1 MDTAYFYEVRCS
13 MEFGKVKLF
22 NKENKIKIKLSQ
34 ISWDELFDDKS
45 ILFNA
50 ICDLI
55 LDEKNLLYYATQKES
70 TKNLVDT
77 RNYVDSLIKNNN
89 LIYAIDDVFNALGWN
104 DEINIGNTRFQ
115 GDLAE
120 YLMSILLDKFTNVE
134 TLISK
139 ISFKT
144 SSKMS
149 VYGNDNV
156 YFDYENDILY
166 FGESKFYQE
175 ANKGLDEAL
184 KSIENHST
192 IEEISFV
199 REHTSSFIAENG
211 EKRIKVVEK
220 YENAYIDNLN
230 IRSII
235 FIMNQDLYKR
245 ESYEEMLIDYF
256 KDRESLQQKTEEII
270 LVFLP
275 ILSKKEFLEF
285 FVRRVNNG

>member
-1 MDTAYFYEVRCS
+1 MKFE
-13 MEFGKVKLF
+13 KVKLL
-22 NKENKIKIKLSQ
+22 NEENKIKIKLSS
-34 ISWDELFDDKS
+34 ISWDELFKDKS

-70 TKNLVDT
+70 TKTIIDT
-77 RNYVDSLIKNNN
+77 RKYVDSLIRNNN
-89 LIYAIDDVFNALGWN
+89 LIYAINDVFNHLGWN
-104 DEINIGNTRFQ
+104 NEINIENTRFQ

-120 YLMSILLDKFTNVE
+120 YLMNILLDKFTNVE

-166 FGESKFYQE
+166 FGESKFYQNADE
-175 ANKGLDEAL
+175 GLEEAL
-184 KSIENHST
+184 KSIEQHST

-199 REHTSSFIAENG
+199 RDHTSTFIAENG
-211 EKRIKVVEK
+211 EKRIRIAEK

-235 FIMNQDLYKR
+235 FVMNQNIFKK
-245 ESYEEMLIDYF
+245 ESYEEMLINF
-256 KDRESLQQKTEEII
+256 FGNEETLHKKTAEII

-275 ILSKKEFLEF
+275 ILSKQEFLDF

>member
-1 MDTAYFYEVRCS
+1 MKFE
-13 MEFGKVKLF
+13 KVSLF
-22 NKENKIKIKLSQ
+22 NEDNKIKIKLSQ
-34 ISWDELFDDKS
+34 ISWDELINDKS

-50 ICDLI
+50 ICNLI
-55 LDEKNLLYYATQKES
+55 LDDKNLLYYATQKES
-70 TKNLVDT
+70 TKTIVDT
-77 RNYVDSLIKNNN
+77 RKYVDSLKKNNN
-89 LIYAIDDVFNALGWN
+89 LIYAIKDIFNALGWN
-104 DEINIGNTRFQ
+104 DEINIENTRFQ

-120 YLMSILLDKFTNVE
+120 YLMSIFLDKFTNVG

-166 FGESKFYQE
+166 FGESKFYQS
-175 ANKGLDEAL
+175 ASDGLDEAL
-184 KSIENHST
+184 KSIEKHST

-199 REHTSSFIAENG
+199 RNHTSSFIAENG
-211 EKRIKVVEK
+211 EKRTKVIEK

-235 FIMNQDLYKR
+235 FIMNQDVFKK
-245 ESYEEMLIDYF
+245 ENYEEMLINYF
-256 KDRESLQQKTEEII
+256 RDKETLQQKTEEII

-285 FVRRVNNG
+285 FVRRVNNGK

>member
-1 MDTAYFYEVRCS
+1 
-13 MEFGKVKLF
+13 MEFEKINLF
-22 NKENKIKIKLSQ
+22 NEENKIKIKLSQ
-34 ISWDELFDDKS
+34 ISWDDLFNDKS

-50 ICDLI
+50 ICDLV

-70 TKNLVDT
+70 TKTVTDT
-77 RNYVDSLIKNNN
+77 RKYVDSLIKNNN

-104 DEINIGNTRFQ
+104 DEINIESTKFQ

-156 YFDYENDILY
+156 YFDYENDVLY
-166 FGESKFYQE
+166 FGESKFYQK
-175 ANKGLDEAL
+175 ASTGLDEAL
-184 KSIENHST
+184 KSIESHST

-199 REHTSSFIAENG
+199 RNHTSSFIAENG
-211 EKRIKVVEK
+211 EKRIKVSEK
-220 YENAYIDNLN
+220 YENAYIDDLN

-235 FIMNQDLYKR
+235 FIMNQDICKK
-245 ESYEEMLIDYF
+245 EKYEEMLIEYF
-256 KDRESLQQKTEEII
+256 KDVEKLQQKTEEII

-275 ILSKKEFLEF
+275 ILSKKEFLDF
-285 FVRRVNNG
+285 FERRVNNE

>member
-1 MDTAYFYEVRCS
+1 MKFE
-13 MEFGKVKLF
+13 KVSLF
-22 NKENKIKIKLSQ
+22 NEDNKIKIKLSQ
-34 ISWDELFDDKS
+34 ISWDELINDKS

-50 ICDLI
+50 ICNLI
-55 LDEKNLLYYATQKES
+55 LDDKNLLYYATQKES
-70 TKNLVDT
+70 TKTIVDT
-77 RNYVDSLIKNNN
+77 RKYVDSLKKNNN
-89 LIYAIDDVFNALGWN
+89 LIYAIKDIFNALGWN
-104 DEINIGNTRFQ
+104 DEINIENTRYQ

-120 YLMSILLDKFTNVE
+120 YLMSIFLDKFTNVE

-166 FGESKFYQE
+166 FGESKFYQS
-175 ANKGLDEAL
+175 ASDGLDEAL
-184 KSIENHST
+184 KSIEKHST

-199 REHTSSFIAENG
+199 RNHTSSFIAENG
-211 EKRIKVVEK
+211 EKRTKVIEK

-235 FIMNQDLYKR
+235 FIMNQDVFKK
-245 ESYEEMLIDYF
+245 ENYEEMLINYF
-256 KDRESLQQKTEEII
+256 RDKETLQQKTEEII

-285 FVRRVNNG
+285 FVRRVNNGK

>member
-1 MDTAYFYEVRCS
+1 
-13 MEFGKVKLF
+13 MEFEKINLF
-22 NKENKIKIKLSQ
+22 NEENKIKIKLSQ
-34 ISWDELFDDKS
+34 ISWDDLFNDKS

-50 ICDLI
+50 ICDLV
-55 LDEKNLLYYATQKES
+55 LDEKNILYYATQKES
-70 TKNLVDT
+70 TKTITNT
-77 RNYVDSLIKNNN
+77 RKYVDSLIKNNN

-104 DEINIGNTRFQ
+104 DEINIESTKFQ

-156 YFDYENDILY
+156 YFDYESDILY
-166 FGESKFYQE
+166 FGESKFYQN
-175 ANKGLDEAL
+175 ASTGLDEAL
-184 KSIENHST
+184 ESIKNHST

-199 REHTSSFIAENG
+199 RNHTSSFIAENG
-211 EKRIKVVEK
+211 EKRIKVIEK
-220 YENAYIDNLN
+220 YEDAYIDDLN

-235 FIMNQDLYKR
+235 FIVNQDICKK
-245 ESYEEMLIDYF
+245 EKYEEMLIEYF
-256 KDRESLQQKTEEII
+256 KDIEKLQQKTEEII

-275 ILSKKEFLEF
+275 ILSKKEFLDF
-285 FVRRVNNG
+285 FKGRINNE

>member
-1 MDTAYFYEVRCS
+1 MKFE
-13 MEFGKVKLF
+13 KINLF
-22 NKENKIKIKLSQ
+22 NEENKIKIKLSQ
-34 ISWDELFDDKS
+34 ISWDDLFNDKS

-50 ICDLI
+50 ICDLV

-70 TKNLVDT
+70 TKTITDT
-77 RNYVDSLIKNNN
+77 RKYVDSLIKNNN

-104 DEINIGNTRFQ
+104 DEINIESTKFQ

-156 YFDYENDILY
+156 YFDYESDILY
-166 FGESKFYQE
+166 FGESKFYQN
-175 ANKGLDEAL
+175 ASTGLDEAL

-199 REHTSSFIAENG
+199 RNHTSSFIAENG
-211 EKRIKVVEK
+211 EKRIKVIEK
-220 YENAYIDNLN
+220 YEDAYIDDLN

-235 FIMNQDLYKR
+235 FIVNQDICEK
-245 ESYEEMLIDYF
+245 EKYEEML
-256 KDRESLQQKTEEII
+256 KSVLERLESIEAKI
-270 LVFLP
+270 
-275 ILSKKEFLEF
+275 K
-285 FVRRVNNG
+285 

>member
-1 MDTAYFYEVRCS
+1 MDFE
-13 MEFGKVKLF
+13 KINLF
-22 NKENKIKIKLSQ
+22 NEENKIKIKLSQ
-34 ISWDELFDDKS
+34 ISWDDLFNDKS

-50 ICDLI
+50 ICDLV

-70 TKNLVDT
+70 TKTVTDT
-77 RNYVDSLIKNNN
+77 RKYVDSLIKKNN
-89 LIYAIDDVFNALGWN
+89 LIYTIDDVFNALGWN
-104 DEINIGNTRFQ
+104 DEINIESTKFQ

-120 YLMSILLDKFTNVE
+120 YLMSILLDIFTNVE

-156 YFDYENDILY
+156 YFDYENDVLY
-166 FGESKFYQE
+166 FGESKFYQK
-175 ANKGLDEAL
+175 ASTGLDEAL
-184 KSIENHST
+184 KSIESHST

-199 REHTSSFIAENG
+199 RNHTSSFIAENG
-211 EKRIKVVEK
+211 EKRIKVIEK
-220 YENAYIDNLN
+220 YENAYIDDLN

-235 FIMNQDLYKR
+235 FIMNQDICKK
-245 ESYEEMLIDYF
+245 EKYEEMLIEYF
-256 KDRESLQQKTEEII
+256 KDVEKLQQKTEEII

-275 ILSKKEFLEF
+275 ILSKKEFLDF
-285 FVRRVNNG
+285 FERRVNNEW

>member
-1 MDTAYFYEVRCS
+1 

-22 NKENKIKIKLSQ
+22 NEENKIKIKLSQ

-149 VYGNDNV
+149 VFGNDNV

-235 FIMNQDLYKR
+235 FIMNQDIYKR

>member
-1 MDTAYFYEVRCS
+1 MNFE
-13 MEFGKVKLF
+13 KVKLY
-22 NKENKIKIKLSQ
+22 NEENKIKVRLNQ
-34 ISWDELFDDKS
+34 INWDDLFNDKS

-50 ICDLI
+50 ISDLI

-70 TKNLVDT
+70 TKTVADT
-77 RNYVDSLIKNNN
+77 KKYVDSLIKNNN
-89 LIYAIDDVFNALGWN
+89 LIYAIGDVFNALGWN
-104 DEINIGNTRFQ
+104 DEINIENTRFQ

-175 ANKGLDEAL
+175 ASKGFDEAL
-184 KSIENHST
+184 KSIKKHST

-235 FIMNQDLYKR
+235 FIMNQDIYKK

-256 KDRESLQQKTEEII
+256 KDMELLQQKTEEII

>member
-1 MDTAYFYEVRCS
+1 
-13 MEFGKVKLF
+13 MEFEKINLF
-22 NKENKIKIKLSQ
+22 NEENKIKIKLSQ
-34 ISWDELFDDKS
+34 ISWDDLFNDKS

-50 ICDLI
+50 ICDLV

-70 TKNLVDT
+70 TKTVTDT
-77 RNYVDSLIKNNN
+77 RKYVDSLIKNNN

-104 DEINIGNTRFQ
+104 DEINIESTKFQ

-156 YFDYENDILY
+156 YFDYENDVLY
-166 FGESKFYQE
+166 FGESKFYQK
-175 ANKGLDEAL
+175 ASTGLDEAL
-184 KSIENHST
+184 KSIESHST

-199 REHTSSFIAENG
+199 RNHTSSFIAENG
-211 EKRIKVVEK
+211 EKRIKVSEK
-220 YENAYIDNLN
+220 YENAYIDDLN

-235 FIMNQDLYKR
+235 FIMNQDICKK
-245 ESYEEMLIDYF
+245 EKYEEMLIEYF
-256 KDRESLQQKTEEII
+256 KDVEKLQQKTEEII

-275 ILSKKEFLEF
+275 ILSKKEFLDF
-285 FVRRVNNG
+285 FERRVNNEW

>member
-1 MDTAYFYEVRCS
+1 
-13 MEFGKVKLF
+13 MEFEKINLL
-22 NKENKIKIKLSQ
+22 NEENKIKIKLSQ
-34 ISWDELFDDKS
+34 ISWDDLFNDKS
-45 ILFNA
+45 ILFSA
-50 ICDLI
+50 ICDLV

-70 TKNLVDT
+70 TKTVIDT
-77 RNYVDSLIKNNN
+77 RKYVDSLIKNNN

-104 DEINIGNTRFQ
+104 DEINIENTRFQ
-115 GDLAE
+115 GDFAE

-166 FGESKFYQE
+166 FGESKFYQD
-175 ANKGLDEAL
+175 ASVGLDEAL
-184 KSIENHST
+184 KSIEKHST

-199 REHTSSFIAENG
+199 RDHTSSFIAENG

-220 YENAYIDNLN
+220 YENAYIDDLN

-235 FIMNQDLYKR
+235 FIMNQDICKK
-245 ESYEEMLIDYF
+245 EKYEEMLVKYF
-256 KDRESLQQKTEEII
+256 SDKDTLQQETEEII

-285 FVRRVNNG
+285 FERRINNG

>member
-1 MDTAYFYEVRCS
+1 MKFE
-13 MEFGKVKLF
+13 KINLF
-22 NKENKIKIKLSQ
+22 NEENKIKIKLSQ
-34 ISWDELFDDKS
+34 ISWDDLFNDKS
-45 ILFNA
+45 ILFSA
-50 ICDLI
+50 ICDLV
-55 LDEKNLLYYATQKES
+55 LDGKNLLYYATQKES
-70 TKNLVDT
+70 TKTIMDT
-77 RNYVDSLIKNNN
+77 RKYVDSLIKNNN

-104 DEINIGNTRFQ
+104 DEINIESTRFQ

-120 YLMSILLDKFTNVE
+120 YLMSVLLDKFTNVE

-156 YFDYENDILY
+156 YFDYESDILY
-166 FGESKFYQE
+166 FGESKFYQN
-175 ANKGLDEAL
+175 ASTGLDEAL

-199 REHTSSFIAENG
+199 RNHTSSFIAENG
-211 EKRIKVVEK
+211 EKRIKVIEK
-220 YENAYIDNLN
+220 YEDAYIDDLN

-235 FIMNQDLYKR
+235 FIVNQDICEK
-245 ESYEEMLIDYF
+245 EKYEEMLIEYF
-256 KDRESLQQKTEEII
+256 KDMEKLQQKTEEII

-275 ILSKKEFLEF
+275 ILSKKEFLDF
-285 FVRRVNNG
+285 FKRRINNE

>member
-1 MDTAYFYEVRCS
+1 
-13 MEFGKVKLF
+13 MEFEKINLL
-22 NKENKIKIKLSQ
+22 NEENKIKIKLSQ
-34 ISWDELFDDKS
+34 ISWDDLFNDKS
-45 ILFNA
+45 ILFSA
-50 ICDLI
+50 ICDLV

-70 TKNLVDT
+70 TKTVIDT
-77 RNYVDSLIKNNN
+77 RKYVDSLIKNNN

-104 DEINIGNTRFQ
+104 DEINIENTRFQ
-115 GDLAE
+115 GDFAE

-166 FGESKFYQE
+166 FGESKFYQD
-175 ANKGLDEAL
+175 ASAGLDEAL

-199 REHTSSFIAENG
+199 RDHTSSFIAENG

-220 YENAYIDNLN
+220 YENAYIDDLN

-235 FIMNQDLYKR
+235 FIMNQDICKK
-245 ESYEEMLIDYF
+245 EKYEEMLIKYF
-256 KDRESLQQKTEEII
+256 SDKDTLQQETEEII

-285 FVRRVNNG
+285 FERRVNNG

>member
-1 MDTAYFYEVRCS
+1 MKFE
-13 MEFGKVKLF
+13 KVSLF
-22 NKENKIKIKLSQ
+22 NEDNKIKIKLSQ
-34 ISWDELFDDKS
+34 ISWDELINDKS

-50 ICDLI
+50 ICNLI
-55 LDEKNLLYYATQKES
+55 LDDKNLLYYATQKES
-70 TKNLVDT
+70 TKTIVDT
-77 RNYVDSLIKNNN
+77 RKYVDSLKKNNN
-89 LIYAIDDVFNALGWN
+89 LIYAIKDIFNALGWN
-104 DEINIGNTRFQ
+104 DEINIENTRFQ

-120 YLMSILLDKFTNVE
+120 YLMSIFLDKFTNVE

-166 FGESKFYQE
+166 FGESKFYQS
-175 ANKGLDEAL
+175 ASDGLDEAL
-184 KSIENHST
+184 KSIEKHST

-199 REHTSSFIAENG
+199 RNHTSSFIAENG
-211 EKRIKVVEK
+211 EKRTKVIEK

-235 FIMNQDLYKR
+235 FIMNQDVFKK
-245 ESYEEMLIDYF
+245 ENYEEMLINYF
-256 KDRESLQQKTEEII
+256 RDKETLQQKTEEII

-285 FVRRVNNG
+285 FVRRVNNGK

>member
-1 MDTAYFYEVRCS
+1 MKFE
-13 MEFGKVKLF
+13 KVSLF
-22 NKENKIKIKLSQ
+22 NEDNKIKIKLSQ
-34 ISWDELFDDKS
+34 ISWDELINDKS

-50 ICDLI
+50 ICNLI
-55 LDEKNLLYYATQKES
+55 LDDKNLLYYATQKES
-70 TKNLVDT
+70 TKTIVDT
-77 RNYVDSLIKNNN
+77 KKYVDSLKKNNN
-89 LIYAIDDVFNALGWN
+89 LIYAIKDIFNALGWN
-104 DEINIGNTRFQ
+104 DEINIENTRFQ
-115 GDLAE
+115 GDLSE
-120 YLMSILLDKFTNVE
+120 YLMSIFLDKFTNVE

-166 FGESKFYQE
+166 FGESKFYQS
-175 ANKGLDEAL
+175 ASDGLDEAL
-184 KSIENHST
+184 KSIEKHST

-199 REHTSSFIAENG
+199 RNHTSSFIAENG
-211 EKRIKVVEK
+211 EKRTKVIEK

-235 FIMNQDLYKR
+235 FIMNQDVFKK
-245 ESYEEMLIDYF
+245 ENYEEMLINYF
-256 KDRESLQQKTEEII
+256 RDKETLQQKTEEII

-285 FVRRVNNG
+285 FVRRVNNGK

>member
-1 MDTAYFYEVRCS
+1 

>member
-1 MDTAYFYEVRCS
+1 MDFE
-13 MEFGKVKLF
+13 KINLF
-22 NKENKIKIKLSQ
+22 NEENKIKIKLSQ
-34 ISWDELFDDKS
+34 ISWDDLFNDKS

-50 ICDLI
+50 ICDLV

-70 TKNLVDT
+70 TKTVTDT
-77 RNYVDSLIKNNN
+77 RKYVDSLIKKNN
-89 LIYAIDDVFNALGWN
+89 LIYTIDDVFNALGWN
-104 DEINIGNTRFQ
+104 DEINIESTKFQ

-120 YLMSILLDKFTNVE
+120 YLMSILLDIFTNVE

-156 YFDYENDILY
+156 YFDYENDVLY
-166 FGESKFYQE
+166 FGESKFYQK
-175 ANKGLDEAL
+175 ASTGLDEAL
-184 KSIENHST
+184 KSIESHST

-199 REHTSSFIAENG
+199 RNHTSSFIAENG
-211 EKRIKVVEK
+211 EKRIKVIEK
-220 YENAYIDNLN
+220 YENAYIDDLN

-235 FIMNQDLYKR
+235 FIMNQDICKK
-245 ESYEEMLIDYF
+245 EKYEEMLIEYF
-256 KDRESLQQKTEEII
+256 KDVEKLQQKTEEII

-275 ILSKKEFLEF
+275 ILSKKEFLDF
-285 FVRRVNNG
+285 FERRVNNE

>member
-1 MDTAYFYEVRCS
+1 MKFE
-13 MEFGKVKLF
+13 KVSLF
-22 NKENKIKIKLSQ
+22 NEDNKIKIKLSQ
-34 ISWDELFDDKS
+34 ISWDELINDKS

-50 ICDLI
+50 ICNLI
-55 LDEKNLLYYATQKES
+55 LDDKNLLYYATQKES
-70 TKNLVDT
+70 TKTIVDT
-77 RNYVDSLIKNNN
+77 KKYVDSLKKNNN
-89 LIYAIDDVFNALGWN
+89 LIYAIKDIFNALGWN
-104 DEINIGNTRFQ
+104 DEINIENTRFQ
-115 GDLAE
+115 GDLSE
-120 YLMSILLDKFTNVE
+120 YLMSIFLDKFTNVE

-166 FGESKFYQE
+166 FGESKFYQS
-175 ANKGLDEAL
+175 ASDGVDEAL
-184 KSIENHST
+184 KSIEKHST

-199 REHTSSFIAENG
+199 RNHTSSFIAENG
-211 EKRIKVVEK
+211 EKRTKVIEK

-235 FIMNQDLYKR
+235 FIMNQDVFKK
-245 ESYEEMLIDYF
+245 ENYEEMLINYF
-256 KDRESLQQKTEEII
+256 RDKETLQQKTEEII

-285 FVRRVNNG
+285 FVRRVNNGK

>member
-1 MDTAYFYEVRCS
+1 

-245 ESYEEMLIDYF
+245 ESYEEMPIDYF

>member
-1 MDTAYFYEVRCS
+1 
-13 MEFGKVKLF
+13 MEFEKINLF
-22 NKENKIKIKLSQ
+22 NEENKIKIKLSQ
-34 ISWDELFDDKS
+34 ISWDDLFNDKS

-50 ICDLI
+50 ICDLV

-70 TKNLVDT
+70 TKTITDT
-77 RNYVDSLIKNNN
+77 RKYVDSLIKNNN

-104 DEINIGNTRFQ
+104 DEINIENTRFQ

-156 YFDYENDILY
+156 YFDYENDVLY
-166 FGESKFYQE
+166 FGESKFYQN
-175 ANKGLDEAL
+175 ASTGLDEAL
-184 KSIENHST
+184 KSIESHST

-199 REHTSSFIAENG
+199 RNHTSSFIAENG
-211 EKRIKVVEK
+211 EKRIKVIEK
-220 YENAYIDNLN
+220 YENAYIDDLN

-235 FIMNQDLYKR
+235 FIMNQDICKK
-245 ESYEEMLIDYF
+245 EKYEEMLIEYF
-256 KDRESLQQKTEEII
+256 KDVEKLQQKTEEII

-275 ILSKKEFLEF
+275 ILSKKEFLDF
-285 FVRRVNNG
+285 FERRVNNE

>member
-1 MDTAYFYEVRCS
+1 MKFE
-13 MEFGKVKLF
+13 KVSLF
-22 NKENKIKIKLSQ
+22 NEDNKIKIKLSQ
-34 ISWDELFDDKS
+34 ISWDELINDKS

-50 ICDLI
+50 ICNLI
-55 LDEKNLLYYATQKES
+55 LDDKNLLYYATQKES
-70 TKNLVDT
+70 TKTIVDT
-77 RNYVDSLIKNNN
+77 RKYVDSLKKNNN
-89 LIYAIDDVFNALGWN
+89 LIYAIKDIFNALGWN
-104 DEINIGNTRFQ
+104 DEINIENTRFQ

-120 YLMSILLDKFTNVE
+120 YLMSIFLDKFTNVE

-166 FGESKFYQE
+166 FGESKFYQS
-175 ANKGLDEAL
+175 ASDGLDEAL
-184 KSIENHST
+184 KSIEKHST

-199 REHTSSFIAENG
+199 RNHTSSFIAENG
-211 EKRIKVVEK
+211 EKRTKVIEK

-235 FIMNQDLYKR
+235 FIVNQDVFKK
-245 ESYEEMLIDYF
+245 ENYEELLINYF
-256 KDRESLQQKTEEII
+256 RDKETLQQKTEEII

-285 FVRRVNNG
+285 FVRRVNNGK

>member
-1 MDTAYFYEVRCS
+1 MFE
-13 MEFGKVKLF
+13 KVSLF
-22 NKENKIKIKLSQ
+22 NEDNKIKIKLSQ
-34 ISWDELFDDKS
+34 ISWDELINDKS

-50 ICDLI
+50 ICNLI
-55 LDEKNLLYYATQKES
+55 LDDKNLLYYATQKES
-70 TKNLVDT
+70 TKTIVDT
-77 RNYVDSLIKNNN
+77 RKYVDSLKKNNN
-89 LIYAIDDVFNALGWN
+89 LIYAIKDIFNALGWN
-104 DEINIGNTRFQ
+104 DEINIENTRFQ

-120 YLMSILLDKFTNVE
+120 YLMSIFLDKFTNVE

-166 FGESKFYQE
+166 FGESKFYQS
-175 ANKGLDEAL
+175 ASDGLDETL
-184 KSIENHST
+184 KSIEKHST

-199 REHTSSFIAENG
+199 RNHTSSFIAENG
-211 EKRIKVVEK
+211 EKRTKVIEK

-235 FIMNQDLYKR
+235 FIMNQDVFKK
-245 ESYEEMLIDYF
+245 ENYEEMLINYF
-256 KDRESLQQKTEEII
+256 RDKETLQQKTEEII

-285 FVRRVNNG
+285 FVRRVNNGK

>member
-1 MDTAYFYEVRCS
+1 MKFE
-13 MEFGKVKLF
+13 KVSLF
-22 NKENKIKIKLSQ
+22 NEDNKIKIKLSQ
-34 ISWDELFDDKS
+34 ISWDELINDKS

-50 ICDLI
+50 ICNLI
-55 LDEKNLLYYATQKES
+55 LDDKNLLYYATQKES
-70 TKNLVDT
+70 TKTIVDT
-77 RNYVDSLIKNNN
+77 RKYVDSLKKNNN
-89 LIYAIDDVFNALGWN
+89 LIYAIKDIFNALGWN
-104 DEINIGNTRFQ
+104 DEINIENTRFQ

-120 YLMSILLDKFTNVE
+120 YLMSIFLDKFTNVE

-166 FGESKFYQE
+166 FGESKFYQSASE
-175 ANKGLDEAL
+175 GLDEAL
-184 KSIENHST
+184 KSIEKHST

-199 REHTSSFIAENG
+199 RNHTSSFIAENG
-211 EKRIKVVEK
+211 EKRTKVIEK

-235 FIMNQDLYKR
+235 FIVNQDVFKK
-245 ESYEEMLIDYF
+245 ENYEELLINYF
-256 KDRESLQQKTEEII
+256 RDKETLQQKTEEII

-285 FVRRVNNG
+285 FVRRVNNGK